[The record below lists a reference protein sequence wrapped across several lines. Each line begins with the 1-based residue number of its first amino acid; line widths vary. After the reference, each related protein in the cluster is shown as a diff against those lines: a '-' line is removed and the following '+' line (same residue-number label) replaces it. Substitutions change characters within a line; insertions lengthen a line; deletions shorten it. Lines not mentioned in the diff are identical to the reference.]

1 MRYTKMF
8 FYLLMVFSAFEGLSQ
23 SSTSEKIIGCWQFK
37 KIEFKADFEFA
48 EEVRKQLQG
57 SVLCFDSDGK
67 FTNTT
72 GSKINGSGR
81 YSISA
86 DGKTITQQTDLSEE
100 DVLDGVIQTDLDAE
114 IDFPDENTVLFSIE
128 FGTVYMER
136 K

>member
-1 MRYTKMF
+1 MRYFKMIF
-8 FYLLMVFSAFEGLSQ
+8 CLFIVFYAVEGRAQSAA
-23 SSTSEKIIGCWQFK
+23 SEKIIGCWQFK
-37 KIEFKADFEFA
+37 KIEYKADFEFA
-48 EEVRKQLQG
+48 EEVRNQVQG

-72 GSKINGSGR
+72 GSKMIGSGR
-81 YSISA
+81 YSVSA